1 MSIYDDVL
9 RCERARLEPDEEET
23 PIEACEFCGS
33 KNYDYLLKD
42 KDGWIV
48 GCDDCVTKVY
58 L

>member
-1 MSIYDDVL
+1 MGLYDEVL
-9 RCERARLEPDEEET
+9 RCERARLEPEEEI

-42 KDGWIV
+42 KHGDIV
-48 GCDDCVTKVY
+48 GCDDCVTRVY